1 MCRILLGK
9 GGQVHFEEPRATHK
23 PSETKSAPPFVL
35 YRHWFSSLLRC
46 VEFILKARTKY
57 SVFLEDLT
65 AVQRMNLETPKMRK
79 PARRLF
85 Q

>member
-1 MCRILLGK
+1 MQNIIGERDI
-9 GGQVHFEEPRATHK
+9 HFEEPRVTHK
-23 PSETKSAPPFVL
+23 PFAPQFVL
-35 YRHWFSSLLRC
+35 YRHCFSSLLRC

-57 SVFLEDLT
+57 SIFLEDLT